1 MVVTKATVVV
11 KAKVVNDE
19 CNTKT
24 MAMKWRLAAVM
35 ADREIG
41 YRELAEAAGL
51 HRVTVNKLKNT
62 YEMPPRLDRGTL
74 EKLCRV
80 LKCQPADLLRYVPDE
95 AAAS

>member
-1 MVVTKATVVV
+1 MSATQ
-11 KAKVVNDE
+11 
-19 CNTKT
+19 KT

-41 YRELAEAAGL
+41 YRELAEATGL

-62 YEMPPRLDRGTL
+62 YEMPPRLDRDTL

-80 LKCQPADLLRYVPDE
+80 LKCQPADLIRYVPDE
-95 AAAS
+95 VSA